1 MWIELR
7 TGKRVA
13 GNEGRKEG
21 RSTWFSCWQIFKK
34 FINQVICGKHFGEH
48 KKTINTQKSFPQI

>member
-48 KKTINTQKSFPQI
+48 KKLYSFPQI